1 MPDTA
6 PWLSSLPYLTPS
18 MSEQVQSAYRQG
30 LLQSALPVVLLD
42 LDGRILA
49 LNRHAEE
56 LAGLREADAHGHL
69 IRELAH
75 ADDRATVDDA
85 IVRLRAGTTRQ
96 LILEVRAVQPDGR
109 VRWCRPH
116 TFRVD
121 DEVSGRG
128 LLVVLV
134 EDITEERFG
143 QRLASS
149 LVDTHRVIAAGAAL
163 SDVGERLAAIAEDR
177 WSGVG
182 CSLAVLD
189 EAGEH
194 LVPVAN
200 GRLPQAFVE
209 ALGPIPVGPE
219 GAVCGNAAFT
229 SAPVAIVDLPGDPRA
244 RLFHDAL
251 ERFGIVSGWGVPVV
265 DPVGR
270 TVGSLSLFHQH
281 RLEPTAEDWQALDTL
296 AAIAGVAVFVDAER
310 RKHQEQ
316 GQGLRL
322 DALTGMP
329 NTVAFLE
336 SIAADCADVAP
347 LTVAVLRLHDLAGL
361 SSALGDD
368 SASLVL
374 SRLAD
379 RARSLGGVHAVAL
392 VGPLTLA
399 VAATGSWTTRE
410 AELMRR
416 VLCRP
421 VEIAALT
428 VRPDLR
434 VGVAVKPEAQRTTA
448 ETIVRQATM
457 ALPEAGSACYDPST
471 AHEQVS
477 RYALAAEVRRA
488 LRRSEFVLHYQ
499 PQYDLRTG
507 QMVGSEALVRWQH
520 PERGLLPPGAFLPAI
535 ELAAA
540 GPDLALYVARRAL
553 QDGVERRQRGLTGK
567 VAINLTAQDV
577 RHEQLLDFLCDP
589 DERRWDAL
597 DIELTENSLADR
609 RCVAALDR
617 LAAAG
622 YSVALDD
629 FGTGYSSLSALHSM
643 PLAVVKVD
651 RSFIQRLPGDL
662 SAEALV
668 GAVASMC
675 SRLGVSVVA
684 EGIET
689 PAQAAAARRLGCR
702 TGQGFLL
709 SRPRPVPELDGASV
723 PMPDD
728 GVGALADESVG
739 PVTTDPRVVSLA
751 RRMRQQGASVHS
763 IAAALNRSG
772 YLTATGSRWHARS
785 VSRVLEDVG

>member
-1 MPDTA
+1 
-6 PWLSSLPYLTPS
+6 
-18 MSEQVQSAYRQG
+18 
-30 LLQSALPVVLLD
+30 
-42 LDGRILA
+42 
-49 LNRHAEE
+49 
-56 LAGLREADAHGHL
+56 
-69 IRELAH
+69 
-75 ADDRATVDDA
+75 
-85 IVRLRAGTTRQ
+85 
-96 LILEVRAVQPDGR
+96 
-109 VRWCRPH
+109 
-116 TFRVD
+116 
-121 DEVSGRG
+121 
-128 LLVVLV
+128 
-134 EDITEERFG
+134 
-143 QRLASS
+143 
-149 LVDTHRVIAAGAAL
+149 
-163 SDVGERLAAIAEDR
+163 
-177 WSGVG
+177 
-182 CSLAVLD
+182 
-189 EAGEH
+189 
-194 LVPVAN
+194 
-200 GRLPQAFVE
+200 
-209 ALGPIPVGPE
+209 
-219 GAVCGNAAFT
+219 
-229 SAPVAIVDLPGDPRA
+229 
-244 RLFHDAL
+244 
-251 ERFGIVSGWGVPVV
+251 
-265 DPVGR
+265 
-270 TVGSLSLFHQH
+270 
-281 RLEPTAEDWQALDTL
+281 
-296 AAIAGVAVFVDAER
+296 
-310 RKHQEQ
+310 
-316 GQGLRL
+316 
-322 DALTGMP
+322 
-329 NTVAFLE
+329 
-336 SIAADCADVAP
+336 
-347 LTVAVLRLHDLAGL
+347 VLRLHDLAGL

-416 VLCRP
+416 VLSRP

-434 VGVAVKPEAQRTTA
+434 VGVAVKPEGQRTTA

-457 ALPEAGSACYDPST
+457 ALPEAGSACYDPGT
-471 AHEQVS
+471 ADEQTS

-488 LRRSEFVLHYQ
+488 LRRGEFVVHYQ
-499 PQYDLRTG
+499 PQYDLSSG

-535 ELAAA
+535 ELAVA

-553 QDGVERRQRGLTGK
+553 QDATERRQRGLAGK
-567 VAINLTAQDV
+567 VAVNLTAQDV

-589 DERRWDAL
+589 DERRWEAL
-597 DIELTENSLADR
+597 DVELTENSLADS

-622 YSVALDD
+622 YAVALDD
-629 FGTGYSSLSALHSM
+629 FGTGYSSLSALHQM
-643 PLAVVKVD
+643 PLAVIKID
-651 RSFIQRLPGDL
+651 RSFVQRLPGDL

-709 SRPRPVPELDGASV
+709 SRPRPLPELDGASV